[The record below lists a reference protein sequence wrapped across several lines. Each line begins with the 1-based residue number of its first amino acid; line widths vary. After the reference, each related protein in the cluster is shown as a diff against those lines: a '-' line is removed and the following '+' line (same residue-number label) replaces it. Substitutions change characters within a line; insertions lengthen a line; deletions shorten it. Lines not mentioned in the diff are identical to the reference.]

1 MRKVWHQTWQKRTAQ
16 LVALLGVA
24 AGLVGG
30 GQVVA
35 HASSLA
41 VPDISEWQGKLPA
54 GQVANLKNQVSFVI
68 NRRQYGAG
76 YQDKD
81 ATNNTNL
88 YTQYGIPFGEYD
100 YARFTSA
107 ASAKREAQTFYAR
120 SNKNAQFYV
129 LDFEENDV
137 TAGSPNSAVQAWL
150 NEMRS
155 LTNKHVIF
163 YSYQSFAT
171 TYANTARQNFD
182 AQWIANYSYQPTIP
196 MALWQYTD
204 HNYLAALNEYT
215 DNSRV
220 ITSVHP
226 VTWWADDS
234 VAAALTHESTPT
246 PNPAPTNSTTG
257 AGATSSTT
265 PTTPTTPVR
274 VSFQK
279 GQRAYLHRT
288 AVTLTGTAIA
298 KRHTQKLYTI
308 SRVKANGTAVYL
320 KGLGQWVK
328 TSSVTG
334 YWSGSHRTFK
344 LTHKLN
350 VYANASLTRRTGSY
364 YVAGDTVTGKLVK
377 APNGRSYRLKTKLG
391 YLTANVKDLTVA

>member
-1 MRKVWHQTWQKRTAQ
+1 MRKIRHQTWQKRTAQ

-24 AGLVGG
+24 AGLAGG

-41 VPDISEWQGKLPA
+41 VPDISEWQGKLSA
-54 GQVANLKNQVSFVI
+54 TQVANLKNQVSFVI
-68 NRRQYGAG
+68 NRRQYGSG

-107 ASAKREAQTFYAR
+107 SSAKQEAQTFYNR

-129 LDFEENDV
+129 LDFEEDDV
-137 TAGSPNSAVQAWL
+137 TAGSTNSAVQAWL

-171 TYANTARQNFD
+171 TYANAARQNFD

-215 DNSRV
+215 DNSKV

-234 VAAALTHESTPT
+234 VATALTH
-246 PNPAPTNSTTG
+246 NSTG
-257 AGATSSTT
+257 
-265 PTTPTTPVR
+265 PTTPATSATGTSTTSTVAPATPAAPAR
-274 VSFQK
+274 VSLQK
-279 GQRAYLHRT
+279 GQRAYLHRH
-288 AVTLTGTAIA
+288 AVTLTGAAVA
-298 KRHTQKLYTI
+298 KRNTQKLYTI

-320 KGLGQWVK
+320 KGLNQWVK
-328 TSSVTG
+328 ASSVTG
-334 YWSGSHRTFK
+334 YWAGSHRTFK

-350 VYANASLTRRTGSY
+350 LYTSAALTRRTGSY
-364 YVAGDTVTGKLVK
+364 YVTGDTVTGKLVK
-377 APNGRSYRLKTKLG
+377 SPNGRAYRIKTKLG
-391 YLTANVKDLTVA
+391 YLTANVKDSTLA

>member
-1 MRKVWHQTWQKRTAQ
+1 MRKIRHQTWQKRAVQ
-16 LVALLGVA
+16 LVALVGAA
-24 AGLVGG
+24 AGLAGG

-41 VPDISEWQGKLPA
+41 IPDISEWQGKLSS
-54 GQVANLKNQVSFVI
+54 GQVANLKNQASFVI

-76 YQDKD
+76 YQDVD

-88 YTQYGIPFGEYD
+88 YVKYGIPFGEYD

-107 ASAKREAQTFYAR
+107 SSAKREAQTFYNR

-137 TAGSPNSAVQAWL
+137 TSGSTNAAVAAWL

-155 LTNKHVIF
+155 LTSKHLIF

-171 TYANTARQNFD
+171 TYANSARQNFD

-204 HNYLAALNEYT
+204 HNYLPALNEYT
-215 DNSRV
+215 DNSKV
-220 ITSVHP
+220 ITAVHP

-234 VAAALTHESTPT
+234 VAAALTHAPAMPATNATSATPSTTTPT
-246 PNPAPTNSTTG
+246 VSAP
-257 AGATSSTT
+257 SSTT
-265 PTTPTTPVR
+265 
-274 VSFQK
+274 SFQA
-279 GQRAYLHRT
+279 GQRAYLHRD
-288 AVTLTGTAIA
+288 AVTLNGAA
-298 KRHTQKLYTI
+298 LSKRKTQKLYSI

-320 KGLGQWVK
+320 KGLNQWVK
-328 TSSVTG
+328 ASDVTG
-334 YWSGSHRTFK
+334 YWSGSHRAFK
-344 LTHKLN
+344 LTRRLN
-350 VYANASLTRRTGSY
+350 LYTSASLTRRTGSY
-364 YVAGDTVTGKLVK
+364 YVAGDTVKGKLVK
-377 APNGRSYRLKTKLG
+377 APNGRAYRIKTKLG
-391 YLTANVKDLTVA
+391 YLTANVKDSTLA